1 MNNIFKAYDIR
12 GIYGKDL
19 NEDTA
24 FKIGQSFVVFLK
36 KKLNKEDLTV
46 VLAKDNRISSN
57 SLFSF
62 IKRGIMSQGANVID
76 IGLSTTPLFY
86 FSVAHFKYDGGII
99 ITASHNPKEYNGFKF
114 VGSLSEPISEDT
126 GLLEIKEL
134 VLQNTFER
142 KEQGTEEK
150 KSFINDYVSFNS
162 FNNNFSDIKIV
173 IDTANSVSGIVIS
186 QILPNAIHIFK
197 ELDGNFPNHEPN
209 PLKEENMSFL
219 KEKIKQEKADLGV
232 AFDGDGDRLFFI
244 DEKGQSVS
252 SDLILALM
260 ASLIIKGKEKILYD
274 VRSSNIVKETIESL
288 GGIPVLSRVGHSFI
302 KEKMKKEDI
311 VFGGEYS
318 GHFFS
323 KNHYFTECPYFVLF
337 NIIEKMK
344 KENKTLSQLIEPFR
358 KYFHSGEINFKVE
371 NKEEIIKQIKEK
383 YKEGKTM
390 EIDGLRVDFPD
401 WWFLVRASNTEPLI
415 RLIVEAKNKELMAEK
430 KNELLKLF

>member
-36 KKLNKEDLTV
+36 KKLNKEDLTI

-114 VGSLSEPISEDT
+114 VGPLSEPISEDT

-209 PLKEENMSFL
+209 PLKEENMIFL

-383 YKEGKTM
+383 YKEGKIM

>member
-36 KKLNKEDLTV
+36 KKLNKEDLTI

-114 VGSLSEPISEDT
+114 VGPLSEPISEDT

-209 PLKEENMSFL
+209 PLKEENMIFL

-260 ASLIIKGKEKILYD
+260 ASLIVKGKEKILYD

>member
-209 PLKEENMSFL
+209 PLKEENMIFL

-260 ASLIIKGKEKILYD
+260 ASLIVKGKEKILYD

-337 NIIEKMK
+337 SIIEKMK

>member
-114 VGSLSEPISEDT
+114 VGPLSEPISEDT

-274 VRSSNIVKETIESL
+274 IRSSNIVKETIESL

>member
-19 NEDTA
+19 NEDAA

-36 KKLNKEDLTV
+36 KKLNKEDLTI

-114 VGSLSEPISEDT
+114 VGPLSEPISEDT

>member
-209 PLKEENMSFL
+209 PLKEENMIFL

-244 DEKGQSVS
+244 DEKGQSVP

>member
-1 MNNIFKAYDIR
+1 
-12 GIYGKDL
+12 
-19 NEDTA
+19 
-24 FKIGQSFVVFLK
+24 
-36 KKLNKEDLTV
+36 
-46 VLAKDNRISSN
+46 
-57 SLFSF
+57 
-62 IKRGIMSQGANVID
+62 
-76 IGLSTTPLFY
+76 
-86 FSVAHFKYDGGII
+86 
-99 ITASHNPKEYNGFKF
+99 
-114 VGSLSEPISEDT
+114 
-126 GLLEIKEL
+126 
-134 VLQNTFER
+134 
-142 KEQGTEEK
+142 
-150 KSFINDYVSFNS
+150 
-162 FNNNFSDIKIV
+162 
-173 IDTANSVSGIVIS
+173 
-186 QILPNAIHIFK
+186 
-197 ELDGNFPNHEPN
+197 
-209 PLKEENMSFL
+209 
-219 KEKIKQEKADLGV
+219 
-232 AFDGDGDRLFFI
+232 
-244 DEKGQSVS
+244 
-252 SDLILALM
+252 M

>member
-260 ASLIIKGKEKILYD
+260 ASLIVKGKEKILYD